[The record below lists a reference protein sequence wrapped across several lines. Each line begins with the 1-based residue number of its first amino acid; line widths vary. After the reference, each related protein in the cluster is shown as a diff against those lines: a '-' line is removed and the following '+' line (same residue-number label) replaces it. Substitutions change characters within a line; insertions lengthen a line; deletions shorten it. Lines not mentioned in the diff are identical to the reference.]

1 MQGRSKGME
10 LPQQGGLK
18 AEPGAWRKG
27 YEKTEMRKDEELYE
41 EDGDVCR
48 IPKIRHGCSGSLPK
62 FAVVMETL
70 LPVFI
75 LTLVFMSLGFAGL
88 AIRMFFI
95 KKGEFRGTC
104 SSHNPLLRER
114 GVDCAGCP
122 NRYLDRCPATQS

>member
-1 MQGRSKGME
+1 MGIEGMGIERMGKREDENRSGK
-10 LPQQGGLK
+10 
-18 AEPGAWRKG
+18 
-27 YEKTEMRKDEELYE
+27 
-41 EDGDVCR
+41 
-48 IPKIRHGCSGSLPK
+48 PKIQPGCSGSLPK

-70 LPVFI
+70 LPVFV

>member
-1 MQGRSKGME
+1 MRRSRSKAANAGSFE
-10 LPQQGGLK
+10 GYGAPAAGGLK

-70 LPVFI
+70 LPVFV

-95 KKGEFRGTC
+95 KKGN
-104 SSHNPLLRER
+104 S
-114 GVDCAGCP
+114 GVPVPPTILC
-122 NRYLDRCPATQS
+122 

>member
-1 MQGRSKGME
+1 MQGRSMDTVR
-10 LPQQGGLK
+10 PQLGALK
-18 AEPGAWRKG
+18 AEPGAWRMGNERMGIEGMGKR
-27 YEKTEMRKDEELYE
+27 EDENRS
-41 EDGDVCR
+41 GK
-48 IPKIRHGCSGSLPK
+48 PKIQPGCSGSLPK

-70 LPVFI
+70 LPVFV